1 MSITFYLY
9 RLKIERSKEPE
20 LPGLL
25 DGTSSSP
32 SDIIRAAIEEKPS
45 KEIRKGNI
53 WHIGN
58 IEQVGETGLFFAFG
72 RITKSIVEKYNEED
86 GNFCDELE
94 EQAPYTYVI
103 LDLKYQVC
111 AVAHKSRIAPKVSQ
125 IAGNLAKLLNE
136 TKKAKDNNL
145 NLVMAEISDPQEFL
159 EYIRDA
165 YIIRK
170 FDVDF
175 SPPNPWDVEHDFQ
188 EPMENLLR
196 ETGGQKGKTTI
207 QGESLE
213 KEPIQ
218 KLAAA
223 AAATG
228 NSASAQLQEEQDGN
242 FITKRIGRNPASL
255 PTNEIVIK
263 DKKSSLLFEIIE
275 LYQRIKSAR
284 NYK

>member
-9 RLKIERSKEPE
+9 RLKIERSKEP
-20 LPGLL
+20 GLF
-25 DGTSSSP
+25 DDTSSSP

-72 RITKSIVEKYNEED
+72 RVTKSIVEKYNEED
-86 GNFCDELE
+86 GNFSDEPE

-103 LDLKYQVC
+103 LDLEYQVC

-125 IAGNLAKLLNE
+125 ISRNLAKLLNE
-136 TKKAKDNNL
+136 TSKAKDNNL
-145 NLVMAEISDPQEFL
+145 KLVMAEISDPHEFL
-159 EYIRDA
+159 EYIRNA

-170 FDVDF
+170 FDVEF
-175 SPPNPWDVEHDFQ
+175 SPPNPWDVEQDFQ
-188 EPMENLLR
+188 KPMENLLD

-213 KEPIQ
+213 KDPIE

-228 NSASAQLQEEQDGN
+228 NSASAQLKQEQDGN
-242 FITKRIGRNPASL
+242 FITKKIGGNPTSL
-255 PTNEIVIK
+255 ATDEFATQ
-263 DKKSSLLFEIIE
+263 DEKKSLLSKVIA
-275 LYQRIKSAR
+275 LYQSIR
-284 NYK
+284 NAGEL